1 MTITIIGVGL
11 MGGSIAIDLK
21 ELGFANH
28 IIGVDRSE
36 DNLDKA
42 IRRKIIDEALPLKEA
57 ISKSSMI
64 ILAIPVNALVK
75 VIPKV
80 LDLVEDQTVFELG
93 SSKVEV
99 LKPVAAHRNRGNLVA
114 LHPMAG
120 TEFSGPESAVP
131 RLYKDKVCVVVD
143 RDKSLPKALKLANQ
157 MLDCL
162 QMKSVFYNAEEHDLH
177 AAYVSHISHIS
188 SFSLAL
194 TVLAKEEN
202 EKRIFDLAS
211 GGFSSTV
218 RLAKSNAKMWVPI
231 FEQNRDN
238 VLDVLDE
245 HINSLAKF
253 RSLLIK
259 KDFKGIENL
268 IHQSNEIKRI
278 LG

>member
-1 MTITIIGVGL
+1 MNVTIVGVGL

-21 ELGFANH
+21 ELGFASR
-28 IIGVDRSE
+28 IFGVDRSQE
-36 DNLDKA
+36 NLDKA

-57 ISKSSMI
+57 IEQSNLV
-64 ILAIPVNALVK
+64 ILATPVNVLIK
-75 VIPKV
+75 LIPEV
-80 LDLVEDQTVFELG
+80 LDLVVDQIVLELG

-99 LKPVAAHRNRGNLVA
+99 LKPVTSHPNRGNLVA

-120 TEFSGPESAVP
+120 TEFSGPEAAIP
-131 RLYKDKVCVVVD
+131 RLFKDKVCVVVD
-143 RDKSLPKALKLANQ
+143 EVKSLPKALKLTSQ

-177 AAYVSHISHIS
+177 VAYVSHISHIS

-194 TVLAKEEN
+194 TVLSKEEN

-218 RLAKSNAKMWVPI
+218 RLAKSNAAMWVPI

-238 VLDVLDE
+238 ILDVLDE
-245 HINSLAKF
+245 HINSLERF
-253 RSLLIK
+253 RSLLIAK
-259 KDFKGIENL
+259 NFQGIEKL

>member
-1 MTITIIGVGL
+1 MNIAIVGVGL
-11 MGGSIAIDLK
+11 IGGSIAIDAK

-28 IIGVDRSE
+28 IIGVDKSG

-42 IRRKIIDEALPLKEA
+42 IRRKIIDEALSLPEA
-57 ISKSSMI
+57 VAKSQI
-64 ILAIPVNALVK
+64 IVVTTPVDVLVHLL
-75 VIPKV
+75 PKV
-80 LDLVEDQTVFELG
+80 LDLVTDQVVLEMG
-93 SSKVEV
+93 SSKVTV
-99 LKPVAAHRNRGNLVA
+99 LSSIDNHRNRKQLVS

-120 TEFSGPESAVP
+120 TEHSGPEAALP
-131 RLYKDKVCVVVD
+131 RLFNNKTCVLVD
-143 RDKSLPKALKLANQ
+143 VEKSGGAALEITRTF
-157 MLDCL
+157 LDCL
-162 QMKSVFYNAEEHDLH
+162 SMIPVEYTAQEHDLH

-194 TVLAKEEN
+194 TVLEKEKD

-218 RLAKSNAKMWVPI
+218 RLAKSSAKMWTPI
-231 FEQNRDN
+231 FEQNRNN

-253 RSLLIK
+253 RTLLIK
-259 KDFKGIENL
+259 SDFEGIEKL

>member
-1 MTITIIGVGL
+1 MNITIVGVGL

-21 ELGFANH
+21 ELGFANE
-28 IIGVDRSE
+28 IIGVDQSE
-36 DNLDKA
+36 EHLDKA
-42 IRRKIIDEALPLKEA
+42 IRRKIIDKALPLKEA
-57 ISKSSMI
+57 IQQSSLV
-64 ILAIPVNALVK
+64 ILATPVNALLRLF
-75 VIPKV
+75 PQV
-80 LDLVEDQTVFELG
+80 LDLIQDQIVFDLG
-93 SSKVEV
+93 SSKVEI
-99 LKPVAAHRNRGNLVA
+99 LKTVSGHSKRNNLVS

-120 TEFSGPESAVP
+120 TEFSGPEAAIP
-131 RLYKDKVCVVVD
+131 RLYKGKICVVVD
-143 RDKSLPKALKLANQ
+143 REKSSPKALELAIQ
-157 MLDCL
+157 MLNCL
-162 QMKSVFYNAEEHDLH
+162 KMKPVFYTAKEHDLH

-218 RLAKSNAKMWVPI
+218 RLAKSNANMWVPI

-245 HINSLAKF
+245 HINSLSKF
-253 RSLLIK
+253 RSMLIK
-259 KDFKGIENL
+259 KDFKGIESL